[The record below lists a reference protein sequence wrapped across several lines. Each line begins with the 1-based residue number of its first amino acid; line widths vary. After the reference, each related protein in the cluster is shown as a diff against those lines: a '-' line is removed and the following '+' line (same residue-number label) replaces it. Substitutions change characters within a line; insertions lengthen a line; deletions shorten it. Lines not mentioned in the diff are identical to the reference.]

1 MSLVSL
7 VPRYLAATRACPRE
21 LKELIVSNIQPAPP
35 HTIGNAITEAE
46 AAMRERLAVLEAAAV
61 KDEQSVIGW
70 VKSNWLH
77 IANAGGIAAAVLK
90 LFGKL

>member
-1 MSLVSL
+1 
-7 VPRYLAATRACPRE
+7 LALRNPAFARTCSDTV
-21 LKELIVSNIQPAPP
+21 KELIMPTNILPTPP

-46 AAMRERLAVLEAAAV
+46 AAIRERLAVLEAAAV
-61 KDEQSVIGW
+61 KDEQTAVAW

-77 IANAGGIAAAVLK
+77 IANGGGIAVTILK